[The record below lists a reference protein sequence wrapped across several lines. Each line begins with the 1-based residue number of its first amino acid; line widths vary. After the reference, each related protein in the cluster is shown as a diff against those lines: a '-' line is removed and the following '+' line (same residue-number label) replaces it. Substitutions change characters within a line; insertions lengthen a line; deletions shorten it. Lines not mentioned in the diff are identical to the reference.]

1 MDYFYLA
8 AVCVLFTFLGGFVTN
23 RFVAPRVER
32 LPWKMP
38 AEFADA
44 DGRRHGRCGGVYDI
58 MFRVLR
64 EDSDLNKGP
73 EGERRMGRVYVVAG
87 IDTGIGKT
95 AVTGLMARSLMASG
109 RDVITVKMV
118 QTGNDGFSEDIA
130 AHRAI
135 CGGVHYP
142 EDDEGLT
149 APQIFKFPSSP
160 LLAAGLEGR
169 TVDLAAVSRAVAACA
184 ACHDIVLVEAAG
196 GLHVPL
202 TDELLTADYVARE
215 GWPLILVTCG
225 RLGSI
230 NHTLLTLEAAKARG
244 IRVAGV
250 VYNWFEGA
258 DPLIDRDTP
267 ETTRRYLVRWGLP
280 PVVVRVPR
288 LDFAGPYPAV
298 DFSEIFA

>member
-1 MDYFYLA
+1 MGKVYF
-8 AVCVLFTFLGGFVTN
+8 V
-23 RFVAPRVER
+23 
-32 LPWKMP
+32 
-38 AEFADA
+38 
-44 DGRRHGRCGGVYDI
+44 
-58 MFRVLR
+58 
-64 EDSDLNKGP
+64 S
-73 EGERRMGRVYVVAG
+73 G

-95 AVTGLMARSLMASG
+95 AVTGLMARSLAAGG

-118 QTGNDGFSEDIA
+118 QTGNDGHSEDVD

-135 CGGVHYP
+135 CGGARFP
-142 EDDEGLT
+142 EDDAGLT

-169 TVDLAAVSRAVAACA
+169 AVDVDAIVSAVNRCA
-184 ACHDIVLVEAAG
+184 ERHEIVLVESAG

-202 TDELLTADYVARE
+202 TPELLSVDVAARE
-215 GWPLILVTCG
+215 GWPLVLVTCG

-230 NHTLLTLEAAKARG
+230 NHTLLSLEAAKARNMA
-244 IRVAGV
+244 VAGV
-250 VYNWFEGA
+250 VYDWFDGA

-267 ETTRRYLVRWGLP
+267 ETTRRYLARWGFP

-288 LDFAGPYPAV
+288 FDVAGPYPAV